1 MANDY
6 LASIRNAAASVA
18 KYIEDAA
25 SMEVVTKYVEI
36 GDSASSD
43 FNQAKPVARTIVKLD
58 ADSETIFPMR
68 KNKDG
73 VLEVDLGLF
82 DLHQAKNKPK
92 PTLPIIVSGRNST
105 NGRSIHGRLKMRSQD
120 PQYLP
125 PAGVSHSPAL
135 SSVRISLPAARR
147 TE

>member
-43 FNQAKPVARTIVKLD
+43 FEQAMPVARTIVKLD

-82 DLHQAKNKPK
+82 ELHQQNVATAIDYRARILNA
-92 PTLPIIVSGRNST
+92 LVSPILSREKSGS
-105 NGRSIHGRLKMRSQD
+105 
-120 PQYLP
+120 
-125 PAGVSHSPAL
+125 
-135 SSVRISLPAARR
+135 AAQ
-147 TE
+147 